1 VQQTLGALHQEVQQ
15 DSGVPLCAHH
25 GVSPGSRAADS
36 TGHAPPTPAGCVRC
50 IVSTVNHPS
59 AIAGALKHCPA
70 AYCATYRTCWQETMA
85 VKSRRNSRRKRH
97 RILALI
103 AAAATAL
110 AVGLGIFAVVTILRQ
125 PKSPHSSPRSAAPPP
140 SAVPP
145 TGSPVRPKKPRPAFQ
160 DASCP
165 DVQLISVPGT
175 WESSQKDNP
184 LNPVEFPKALL
195 LNVTRPITEQFNS
208 GRAEVYTVPYTAQF
222 HHPFSADDQISYNAS
237 RDEGTRTTVKAIADM
252 NEKCPLTSY
261 LIIGFS
267 QGAVIA
273 GDVASD
279 IGNGRGPIDEDLVLG
294 VTLIADGRRQA
305 GVGTDIGPNPPGE
318 GAEITL
324 HEVPILSGIG
334 MTMTGPRPGGF
345 GELNGRTNEVCGPG
359 DMICAAPEKAFN
371 ISNLPKTLDT
381 LAGGAGQPVH
391 ADYATTKFWSL
402 DGRSATEW
410 TLDWAHNAIEDAPHP
425 KHR

>member
-1 VQQTLGALHQEVQQ
+1 
-15 DSGVPLCAHH
+15 
-25 GVSPGSRAADS
+25 
-36 TGHAPPTPAGCVRC
+36 
-50 IVSTVNHPS
+50 VNHLS
-59 AIAGALKHCPA
+59 ATAGDLKHCPA
-70 AYCATYRTCWQETMA
+70 AYCATYRICWQETMA

-110 AVGLGIFAVVTILRQ
+110 AVGLGIFAVATILRQ
-125 PKSPHSSPRSAAPPP
+125 PKSPHRSAQSAVPP
-140 SAVPP
+140 SIVPP
-145 TGSPVRPKKPRPAFQ
+145 TGSPARPKKSRPAFQ

-208 GRAEVYTVPYTAQF
+208 SRAEVYTVPYTAQF
-222 HHPFSADDQISYNAS
+222 HHPFSSDEQISYNAS
-237 RDEGTRTTVKAIADM
+237 RAEGTRATVKAIAGM

-261 LIIGFS
+261 LLIGFS

-273 GDVASD
+273 GDIASD
-279 IGNGRGPIDEDLVLG
+279 IGNGRGPVDADLVLG
-294 VTLIADGRRQA
+294 VTLIADGRRQE
-305 GVGTDIGPNPPGE
+305 GVGNDVGPNPPGE

-324 HEVPILSGIG
+324 HEVPILAGLG
-334 MTMTGPRPGGF
+334 LTMTGPRPGGF
-345 GELNGRTNEVCGPG
+345 GELGERTNEVCGPG
-359 DMICAAPEKAFN
+359 DLICAAPEKAFTL
-371 ISNLPKTLDT
+371 SNLPKTLDT

-402 DGRSATEW
+402 DGRPATEW
-410 TLDWAHNAIEDAPHP
+410 TLDWAHNAIENAPHP
-425 KHR
+425 QHR